1 MPRTIH
7 SYRLNTGDLTLAS
20 VSDASELRVRLLP
33 SVLGATAT
41 AGLVSERCS
50 VQTEA
55 AGRIL
60 TVTIGAGQRSLLRAW
75 VVLDGRDL
83 ARIVPG
89 PRVLDLP
96 TPVCIVEVLE
106 PSPSDPVVGWLRSLL
121 DALALAWVSH
131 CRTSTT
137 SQ

>member
-1 MPRTIH
+1 MLRIIH

-20 VSDASELRVRLLP
+20 VGDASELRVPLLP
-33 SVLGATAT
+33 SVLGATAI
-41 AGLVSERCS
+41 AGQVSERCS
-50 VQTEA
+50 VQTKAE
-55 AGRIL
+55 GRVL
-60 TVTIGAGQRSLLRAW
+60 NVTIGSGQPSLLRAW

-96 TPVCIVEVLE
+96 PPVCIVEVLK
-106 PSPSDPVVGWLRSLL
+106 PGPIDPVVGWLRLLL

-131 CRTSTT
+131 CRSSIT